1 MNIAERVLCLMLVG
15 TFLLL
20 TGCVPAPKPCLAQ
33 GEAGIVVG
41 KGTAMENSYRGRG
54 FGVNITPFSIVKV
67 RGPKIGTRI
76 CRVNNTSY
84 VLLENGDPI
93 VGPWGTQ

>member
-41 KGTAMENSYRGRG
+41 KAVATDEVYVGRG
-54 FGVNITPFSIVKV
+54 FTPTLRPFSTVKV

-76 CRVNNTSY
+76 CRVSNTSY
-84 VLLENGDPI
+84 ALFENGDPI